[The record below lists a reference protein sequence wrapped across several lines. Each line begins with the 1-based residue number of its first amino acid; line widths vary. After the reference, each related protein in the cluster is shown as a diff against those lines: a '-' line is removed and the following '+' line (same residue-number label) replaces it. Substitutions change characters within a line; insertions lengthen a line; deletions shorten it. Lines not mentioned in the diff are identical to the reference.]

1 MADSGASRS
10 KRTEQPSTGGGIFV
24 IHNPMA
30 GVRHPD
36 RLRRRVESELESR
49 GIRFEYAFTEDRGH
63 GEELTR
69 RALERGFDRV
79 LVAGGDGTVLEA
91 AVALIGTES
100 ALAMLPVGT
109 GNQLAANLGLPRGLK
124 KLLNVAVTG
133 VQRKIDVGMLDGRP
147 FTIIAGA
154 GFDAEVIRP
163 PASLKRRIGYLAYV
177 QAATGAAIAPKV
189 SRLRVVVDG
198 KAETLSGIG
207 VEVANM
213 PGLTA
218 PTLVR
223 PVDLVPNGK
232 PDDGLLDVCVLAV
245 ESTVE
250 FVAALTAIMTG
261 RQKKSS
267 GLQYF
272 RGREVRVEADPPLPV
287 QIDGELLDKTTP
299 FVATVRPLALNVIV
313 PDDREGE
320 APGDA

>member
-1 MADSGASRS
+1 
-10 KRTEQPSTGGGIFV
+10 
-24 IHNPMA
+24 
-30 GVRHPD
+30 
-36 RLRRRVESELESR
+36 
-49 GIRFEYAFTEDRGH
+49 
-63 GEELTR
+63 
-69 RALERGFDRV
+69 
-79 LVAGGDGTVLEA
+79 
-91 AVALIGTES
+91 
-100 ALAMLPVGT
+100 
-109 GNQLAANLGLPRGLK
+109 
-124 KLLNVAVTG
+124 
-133 VQRKIDVGMLDGRP
+133 
-147 FTIIAGA
+147 
-154 GFDAEVIRP
+154 
-163 PASLKRRIGYLAYV
+163 
-177 QAATGAAIAPKV
+177 
-189 SRLRVVVDG
+189 
-198 KAETLSGIG
+198 
-207 VEVANM
+207 M